1 MNRVN
6 RILENK
12 TFKSTLD
19 TLAKAEKKRIFCK
32 HNIEHLLDV
41 ARIMYIFSLENNIS
55 IDKEIIYATAL
66 LHDIG
71 RERAYRLHTDHAVES
86 SKIAGE
92 VLKECGFSFDEIE
105 KITSAVSHHND
116 KENADELCTILR
128 FADKKSRNCF
138 MCSAYAECNWSED
151 KRNKGVEL

>member
-6 RILENK
+6 KILENK

-19 TLAKAEKKRIFCK
+19 TLAKAEKNRIFCK

-55 IDKEIIYATAL
+55 LDKEIIYATAL

-86 SKIAGE
+86 GKIAGE

-116 KENADELCTILR
+116 KENADELCKILR

-151 KRNKGVEL
+151 KRNKGVER